1 MDSSVRSRPSH
12 YEILGV
18 RSAANDEEIA
28 QAFGRKMS
36 AFRFHPT
43 GTTAGICAA
52 YETLRNPAK
61 RRAYD
66 CSIGII
72 PKAAPRHWGFAMT
85 QRWAPFIAAPF
96 TSADGQRSSVE
107 APTEPH
113 VTVVPEAPSEP
124 KLSSFIAASL
134 RELARPVARDHLSE
148 PARQPKDDERVDAAL
163 ERHIEE
169 VLTARLAEEES
180 WRDAEV
186 RANWKR
192 PGLAVGGFFLA
203 AGLIGTLAGMSVRD
217 DAGSAQADPAATIGR
232 APAKQQ
238 TDVAAS
244 SSTHFVPAV
253 ETPAGAGS
261 HARTRHSASRH
272 RPSAWAKQEIA
283 SVEAGGT
290 PAGQGQATQLA
301 GDQLAADPLAPE
313 NLLKSSGRGI
323 FLIRNFMDEVDLQR
337 APQGGMEV
345 RMVKRGHAAGATDS
359 SVSA

>member
-1 MDSSVRSRPSH
+1 
-12 YEILGV
+12 
-18 RSAANDEEIA
+18 
-28 QAFGRKMS
+28 
-36 AFRFHPT
+36 
-43 GTTAGICAA
+43 
-52 YETLRNPAK
+52 
-61 RRAYD
+61 
-66 CSIGII
+66 
-72 PKAAPRHWGFAMT
+72 
-85 QRWAPFIAAPF
+85 
-96 TSADGQRSSVE
+96 
-107 APTEPH
+107 
-113 VTVVPEAPSEP
+113 
-124 KLSSFIAASL
+124 
-134 RELARPVARDHLSE
+134 
-148 PARQPKDDERVDAAL
+148 
-163 ERHIEE
+163 
-169 VLTARLAEEES
+169 
-180 WRDAEV
+180 V

-313 NLLKSSGRGI
+313 PAAAKMALPDKVVARTLDRVGYRCGEVASTAAVQGSSGAFKVTCTSG
-323 FLIRNFMDEVDLQR
+323 QSY
-337 APQGGMEV
+337 Q
-345 RMVKRGHAAGATDS
+345 ATKVHGRYRFS
-359 SVSA
+359 RSH